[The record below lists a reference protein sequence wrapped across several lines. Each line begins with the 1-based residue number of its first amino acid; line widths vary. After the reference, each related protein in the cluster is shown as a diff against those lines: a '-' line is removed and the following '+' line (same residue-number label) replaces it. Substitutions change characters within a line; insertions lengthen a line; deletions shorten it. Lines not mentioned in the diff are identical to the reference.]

1 MTPEEV
7 KQVQFHAQQIAKIL
21 YSDTYLAS
29 IQTLDAIETVVRQK
43 MLESVTPEIGVFLS
57 KTSLKQQP
65 EDPASSKQHS
75 GRSRSQKNKL
85 EN

>member
-7 KQVQFHAQQIAKIL
+7 RQVQFHAQQIAKIL
-21 YSDTYLAS
+21 YCDTDPAS
-29 IQTLDAIETVVRQK
+29 IQTLGAIETVVRQK
-43 MLESVTPEIGVFLS
+43 MLESVSPEIGVFLS

-65 EDPASSKQHS
+65 EDPASSKQRS